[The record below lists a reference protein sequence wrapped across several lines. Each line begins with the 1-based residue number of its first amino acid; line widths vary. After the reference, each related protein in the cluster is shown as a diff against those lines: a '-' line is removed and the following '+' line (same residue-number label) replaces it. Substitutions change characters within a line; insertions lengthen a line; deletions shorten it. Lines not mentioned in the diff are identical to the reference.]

1 VPSFVLQPLVENAIR
16 HGIGPRTG
24 GGTVRVTGRRVNGR
38 VLLEVTDDGAGARA
52 EGIDS
57 SAGTGLRT
65 LKQRLSLDD
74 AFRGVVD
81 VRTAPGRGF
90 RVRVTLDARPRT
102 SRPD

>member
-38 VLLEVTDDGAGARA
+38 VLLEVSDDGAGARA
-52 EGIDS
+52 EGIDA

-65 LKQRLSLDD
+65 LRQRLSLDD

-81 VRTAPGRGF
+81 VRTAPDRGF
-90 RVRVTLDARPRT
+90 FVRVTLDARSRT